1 MTTKTKE
8 RNKWLIVS
16 LANLFIVAILGTVLR
31 TKILFSIPWI
41 DYKFLLHAHS
51 HFAFGGWLTLCLFTL
66 MTFDIL
72 PREMSRKIKYR
83 ILLWSTLVAAAGM
96 LISFPFQGYGLFSI
110 VFSTL
115 FIFVTYAFSWIFIRD
130 LLKVRASKT
139 VLILC
144 IAALVAADLSSVGP
158 FTLAYMLASHNV
170 NLLLYKDSIYTY
182 LHLQYNGFFTLSVFA
197 LFFNQFYSKFNEA
210 ARRQAKRFSVILSF
224 SVLPTLF
231 LSYLWHFPNE
241 LVRGI
246 AVAGCISLVVTLGFF
261 VTMLQSAQPI
271 LKQVSPFAKTIGIL
285 SMIAFFLKTAVQ
297 VGIVIP
303 AIGNE
308 VFGDRPIIIGYLH
321 LVMLGFVSLYLLAYL
336 LYTGFF
342 KERSGLSRKGIIVFT
357 YAVIGNEIILMTQ
370 GLSAML
376 MMGSPLYPWL
386 LWAAAIFL
394 LVGALII
401 FLSVILPLKHN
412 MAFNDSA
419 LISNTGKI
427 FEAIN

>member
-1 MTTKTKE
+1 
-8 RNKWLIVS
+8 
-16 LANLFIVAILGTVLR
+16 
-31 TKILFSIPWI
+31 
-41 DYKFLLHAHS
+41 
-51 HFAFGGWLTLCLFTL
+51 
-66 MTFDIL
+66 
-72 PREMSRKIKYR
+72 
-83 ILLWSTLVAAAGM
+83 
-96 LISFPFQGYGLFSI
+96 
-110 VFSTL
+110 
-115 FIFVTYAFSWIFIRD
+115 
-130 LLKVRASKT
+130 
-139 VLILC
+139 
-144 IAALVAADLSSVGP
+144 
-158 FTLAYMLASHNV
+158 
-170 NLLLYKDSIYTY
+170 
-182 LHLQYNGFFTLSVFA
+182 
-197 LFFNQFYSKFNEA
+197 
-210 ARRQAKRFSVILSF
+210 
-224 SVLPTLF
+224 
-231 LSYLWHFPNE
+231 
-241 LVRGI
+241 
-246 AVAGCISLVVTLGFF
+246 
-261 VTMLQSAQPI
+261 
-271 LKQVSPFAKTIGIL
+271 
-285 SMIAFFLKTAVQ
+285 MIAFFLKTAVQ